1 VGFIVTNL
9 AASSRAVVWFYSKRG
24 TAKQVAAGGES
35 PDAPALWNHATED
48 HGAAIAD
55 GMT

>member
-1 VGFIVTNL
+1 MGFIVTNL